1 MKKRDH
7 AMMTNKRLILTLQP
21 AMLAICRL
29 DPATPISTNMLNGD
43 FVAITKTDEELSI
56 ICPQDTLPDEVIY
69 TKGWRCLRIEGPF
82 ASDTTGILASILS
95 PLADAKL
102 SVFTATTYDT
112 GHVLVREKELNLA
125 IQILA
130 QAGHTVC
137 SKNKATAPHAV
148 Q

>member
-1 MKKRDH
+1 
-7 AMMTNKRLILTLQP
+7 MTNKRLILTLQP
-21 AMLAICRL
+21 DTLAICRL
-29 DPATPISTNMLNGD
+29 DPTTRISTEMLNGN

-56 ICPQDTLPDEVIY
+56 ICPQENIPDEVIY

-82 ASDTTGILASILS
+82 TPDTAGIMSSVLA
-95 PLADAKL
+95 PLAEAGL

-112 GHVLVREKELNLA
+112 GHVLVQEENLNLA

-130 QAGHTVC
+130 QAGHTIR
-137 SKNKATAPHAV
+137 SENKATAPHTI

>member
-1 MKKRDH
+1 
-7 AMMTNKRLILTLQP
+7 MTNKRLILTLQP
-21 AMLAICRL
+21 DILAICRL
-29 DPATPISTNMLNGD
+29 DPATQISADMLKGN

-56 ICPQDTLPDEVIY
+56 IRPQENIPDEVIY

-82 ASDTTGILASILS
+82 TPGTTGILAAVLS

-112 GHVLVREKELNLA
+112 GHVLVQEKNLNLA

-130 QAGHTVC
+130 QAGHTVR
-137 SKNKATAPHAV
+137 SENKATAPHAI